1 MIRVGIIG
9 IGHIAEDYISMF
21 SKGLIRDAKLSALTS
36 RKRENLERIRKEY
49 DLEETELFSSLDEM
63 LRANVVDAVII
74 TAPNLYHP
82 EMAAKLLQG
91 GKHVLVEKPVGI
103 RTREVEELKREA
115 DAMAHLKTA
124 VMFNNRSSD
133 IYNFVRNRI
142 ISGEMGELR
151 RAIWQIT
158 NQYRT
163 YDYYNQTIWRGS
175 YKSEGG
181 GVLMNQAIHQLDTL
195 LWMTG
200 MPEKVMAF
208 TKEGFHRP
216 ITAENDVM
224 IQMFYENGGSGQ
236 FLTSTHESPG
246 TNRLELSFSKGQI
259 VIENDSLVK
268 ITTLSMEEEDFAKT
282 TRESFPQVP
291 SAMEAH
297 TFDRLP
303 NKILQARLINNFV
316 QSILGREEIICPLSE
331 GIKSVRMI
339 NATYLSAWEE
349 RSVSLDFDPMEYEK
363 AFQEKVQREMRE

>member
-9 IGHIAEDYISMF
+9 VGHIAEDYISMF
-21 SKGLIRDAKLSALTS
+21 SKGLIRDARLSALTS
-36 RKRENLERIRKEY
+36 RNRDNLERISKEY
-49 DLEETELFSSLDEM
+49 DLEETALFSSLDEM
-63 LRANVVDAVII
+63 LHEDVVDAVII

-82 EMAAKLLQG
+82 EMAVKLLRR

-103 RTREVEELKREA
+103 RIREVEELKRES
-115 DAMAHLKTA
+115 DTMPHLKAA

-142 ISGEMGELR
+142 VNGEMGELR
-151 RAIWQIT
+151 RVIWQIT

-224 IQMFYENGGSGQ
+224 IQMFYESGASGQ
-236 FLTSTHESPG
+236 FLTGIAPESP
-246 TNRLELSFSKGQI
+246 
-259 VIENDSLVK
+259 
-268 ITTLSMEEEDFAKT
+268 
-282 TRESFPQVP
+282 
-291 SAMEAH
+291 
-297 TFDRLP
+297 
-303 NKILQARLINNFV
+303 
-316 QSILGREEIICPLSE
+316 
-331 GIKSVRMI
+331 
-339 NATYLSAWEE
+339 
-349 RSVSLDFDPMEYEK
+349 
-363 AFQEKVQREMRE
+363 

>member
-1 MIRVGIIG
+1 MIRVGIVG
-9 IGHIAEDYISMF
+9 VGHIAEDYISMF
-21 SKGLIRDAKLSALTS
+21 SKGLIRDARLSALTS
-36 RKRENLERIRKEY
+36 RNRDNLERISKEY
-49 DLEETELFSSLDEM
+49 DLEETALFSSLEEM
-63 LRANVVDAVII
+63 LHEDVVDAVII

-82 EMAAKLLQG
+82 EMAVKLLRR

-103 RTREVEELKREA
+103 RIREVEELKRES
-115 DAMAHLKTA
+115 DAMPHLKAA

-142 ISGEMGELR
+142 VNGEMGELR
-151 RAIWQIT
+151 RVIWQIT

-224 IQMFYENGGSGQ
+224 IQMFYEHGASGQ

-246 TNRLELSFSKGQI
+246 TNRFELSFSKGQI

-291 SAMEAH
+291 SAVEAH
-297 TFDRLP
+297 NFERLP

-316 QSILGREEIICPLSE
+316 QSILGKEEIICPLSE

-339 NATYLSAWEE
+339 NSTYLSAWKEMP
-349 RSVSLDFDPMEYEK
+349 VSLDFDPMEYEK
-363 AFQEKVQREMRE
+363 AFQEKIQREMKE

>member
-1 MIRVGIIG
+1 MIRVGIVG
-9 IGHIAEDYISMF
+9 VGHIAEDYISMF
-21 SKGLIRDAKLSALTS
+21 SKGLIRDARLSALTS
-36 RKRENLERIRKEY
+36 RNRDNLERISKEY
-49 DLEETELFSSLDEM
+49 DLEETALFSSLEEM
-63 LRANVVDAVII
+63 LHEDVVDAVII

-82 EMAAKLLQG
+82 EMAVKLLRR

-103 RTREVEELKREA
+103 RIREVEELKRES
-115 DAMAHLKTA
+115 DAMPHLKAA

-142 ISGEMGELR
+142 VNGEMGELR
-151 RAIWQIT
+151 RVIWQIT

-224 IQMFYENGGSGQ
+224 IQMFYESGASGQ

-246 TNRLELSFSKGQI
+246 TNRFELSFSKGQI

-291 SAMEAH
+291 SAVEAH
-297 TFDRLP
+297 NFERLP

-316 QSILGREEIICPLSE
+316 QSILGKEEIICPLSE

-339 NATYLSAWEE
+339 NSTYLSAWKEMP
-349 RSVSLDFDPMEYEK
+349 VSLDFDPMEYEK
-363 AFQEKVQREMRE
+363 AFQEKIQREMKE

>member
-1 MIRVGIIG
+1 MIRVGIVG
-9 IGHIAEDYISMF
+9 VGHIAEDYISMF
-21 SKGLIRDAKLSALTS
+21 SKGLIRDARLSALTS
-36 RKRENLERIRKEY
+36 RNRDNLERISKEY
-49 DLEETELFSSLDEM
+49 GLGKTALFSSLDEM
-63 LRANVVDAVII
+63 LHEDVVDAVII

-82 EMAAKLLQG
+82 EMAVKLLRS

-103 RTREVEELKREA
+103 RIREVEELKREA
-115 DAMAHLKTA
+115 DTMPHLKVA

-142 ISGEMGELR
+142 VNGEMGELR
-151 RAIWQIT
+151 RVIWQIT

-200 MPEKVMAF
+200 IPEKVMAF

-216 ITAENDVM
+216 IMAENDVM
-224 IQMFYENGGSGQ
+224 IQMFYESGASGQ

-246 TNRLELSFSKGQI
+246 TNRFELSFSKGQI

-291 SAMEAH
+291 SAVEAH
-297 TFDRLP
+297 NFERLP

-316 QSILGREEIICPLSE
+316 QSILGKEEIICPLSE

-349 RSVSLDFDPMEYEK
+349 MPVSLDFDPMEYEK
-363 AFQEKVQREMRE
+363 ALQEKVQKELRE